1 MADKKKE
8 EKKIVLERTYNVPLR
23 REFLKA
29 PKWNRTKKAVSAV
42 KKFISKH
49 MKSDDVR
56 LGKYL
61 NLELW
66 KHGIK
71 NPPHHVKVEC
81 KKDDKDVTRVEIVG
95 APVEKPKED
104 KKGKKKE
111 TTPEAKIEEKTE
123 KKKTTIK
130 KKEAEKTEKKK

>member
-1 MADKKKE
+1 MADKKKKE
-8 EKKIVLERTYNVPLR
+8 DKKIVLERTYNIPLR

-29 PKWNRTKKAVSAV
+29 PKWNRAKKAVSAV
-42 KKFISKH
+42 KKFVSKH

-71 NPPHHVKVEC
+71 NPPHHIKVEC
-81 KKDDKDVTRVEIVG
+81 KKDDKGLTRVEIVG

-104 KKGKKKE
+104 KK
-111 TTPEAKIEEKTE
+111 PEKEEKPAKEE
-123 KKKTTIK
+123 KK
-130 KKEAEKTEKKK
+130 